1 MLSIRRKLMML
12 KRGTAPVVVLPSFT
26 TPTTASATVRTFAAS
41 CTMTPGSN
49 VTITRQGW
57 CYSTSQN
64 PTTAD
69 NVEVVT
75 SGTTSMSTTIQWL
88 KEHWYSGQDTT
99 IHTEPDGT
107 EWYHISHDNNPASY
121 SLGINNWS
129 DVSSQYISADKWL
142 STKYDRY
149 IDKHEYLV
157 VQIPT
162 SGGTASKYRWTQP
175 VSMCRSTYSQA
186 AVAQITKNETSG
198 YATWS
203 SNYGGLYMSAVAS
216 VYQQNNGTFSQ
227 TWGRICTFKR
237 YNSGT
242 AGFDGVAVT
251 SGSIDLYVRNDNVNF
266 QLKDG
271 TTYYIRAF
279 AECSNGETVYSE
291 QASAT
296 TLSISMASGLSASA
310 SNIAQTTATYS
321 GSWTGNGNTQA
332 TNTIFTTDTSS
343 GVVIVNSSSIT
354 AVNDTTNPVSLSKT
368 GLTANTQYY
377 MRFFVANEVGVTG
390 TSSVG
395 VKTLANL
402 TPPIITNVTFGSWY
416 NSSGNFS
423 TSAKINP
430 NGKTISSGKYG
441 VEGVVNKSST
451 STSGAKKVTGR
462 STISSTDTYTITVT
476 NGGSWSYT
484 GSGLYAHY
492 RWFATNADGTTY
504 SSWSHKK
511 VK

>member
-121 SLGINNWS
+121 SLSINNWN
-129 DVSSQYISADKWL
+129 DVSSQWISSDKWL

-157 VQIPT
+157 VQILT

-175 VSMCRSTYSQA
+175 VSMCRSTYAQA

-216 VYQQNNGTFSQ
+216 VYQQNNGTFTQ
-227 TWGRICTFKR
+227 TWGRICEFKR
-237 YNSGT
+237 YNNGMP
-242 AGFDGVAVT
+242 GFNGNLVT
-251 SGSIDLYVRNDNVNF
+251 TGSIDLYVRNDNVNF

-321 GSWTGNGNTQA
+321 GSWTGNGNTQS

-343 GVVIVNSSSIT
+343 GVTIVNSSSIT
-354 AVNDTTNPVSLSKT
+354 PVNDTSTPVSLSKT

-390 TSSVG
+390 TTSVG

-402 TPPIITNVTFGSWY
+402 NLPIITLTSINTPHNSTARVTYQF
-416 NSSGNFS
+416 
-423 TSAKINP
+423 NP
-430 NGKTISSGKYG
+430 NGSNITEAHIDAKIDTSSSAPSSGWSTKNY
-441 VEGVVNKSST
+441 VNIKTTTSKTRNVST
-451 STSGAKKVTGR
+451 GGYTTSNYIHFRAR
-462 STISSTDTYTITVT
+462 
-476 NGGSWSYT
+476 
-484 GSGLYAHY
+484 
-492 RWFATNADGTTY
+492 ATNSDGTTTT
-504 SSWSHKK
+504 SWTNKK
-511 VK
+511 LT